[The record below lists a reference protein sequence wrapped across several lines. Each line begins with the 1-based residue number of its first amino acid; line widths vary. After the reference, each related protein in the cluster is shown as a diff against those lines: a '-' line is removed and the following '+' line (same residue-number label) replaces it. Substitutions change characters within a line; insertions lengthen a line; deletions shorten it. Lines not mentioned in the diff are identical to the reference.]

1 MRFQLV
7 HPIIFIVAVLV
18 FGGVSRA
25 GEKKLM
31 HCFAFTTI
39 EDAADADWKAFVQA
53 TSDLPEKVEGLN
65 TVWVGKLKRPLRTY
79 TRSGTDEKPEY
90 TANLREWGVCMEMD
104 DATILEQYADHPAHR
119 DWEEAYFKVRVRGTT
134 TYDILGQ

>member
-1 MRFQLV
+1 MRIQLV
-7 HPIIFIVAVLV
+7 RFIVLAVAVLV
-18 FGGVSRA
+18 FTGASRA

-31 HCFAFTTI
+31 HCFAFSTI
-39 EDAADADWKAFVQA
+39 KDASDDDWKEFVKVS
-53 TSDLPEKVEGLN
+53 SDLPEKIDGLN
-65 TVWVGKLKRPLRTY
+65 TVWVGKLRRPLRTY
-79 TRSGTDEKPEY
+79 SKGGSDEKPEY

-104 DATILEQYADHPAHR
+104 DATILGKYTDHEAHR